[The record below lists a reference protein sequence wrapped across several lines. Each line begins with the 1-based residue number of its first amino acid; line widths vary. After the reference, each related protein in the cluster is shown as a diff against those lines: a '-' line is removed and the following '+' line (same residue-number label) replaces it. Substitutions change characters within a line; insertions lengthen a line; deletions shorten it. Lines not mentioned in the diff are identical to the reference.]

1 MITILGREVPNQLT
15 ELTVHQFEQ
24 ITTIHAKADI
34 DAIEKHLD
42 VFVFMGVPESEFD
55 DVQIE
60 EFREIVKQFN
70 QLEGTPAIQ
79 QTIEIDGFKYTA
91 YHGDEFKLSVR
102 DTKFIEKVM
111 RDKDKGY
118 LSEMLAVLFKRDDLS
133 KTEHYTD
140 AHIKHKAKLI
150 QELKAELV
158 VPYLVEIGKKLSTQI
173 TKNDL
178 TEVLE

>member
-1 MITILGREVPNQLT
+1 
-15 ELTVHQFEQ
+15 
-24 ITTIHAKADI
+24 
-34 DAIEKHLD
+34 
-42 VFVFMGVPESEFD
+42 
-55 DVQIE
+55 
-60 EFREIVKQFN
+60 
-70 QLEGTPAIQ
+70 
-79 QTIEIDGFKYTA
+79 
-91 YHGDEFKLSVR
+91 
-102 DTKFIEKVM
+102 M